1 MSSALLGWTYCN
13 SSPNSSK
20 VLHAKK
26 GLVIIYIASAGL
38 LKEKTAAGRQGGGG
52 WGGCGMVFV
61 VGAVVLVKE
70 Q

>member
-1 MSSALLGWTYCN
+1 MSSALLSWTYYN

-52 WGGCGMVFV
+52 WE
-61 VGAVVLVKE
+61 AVEWYSLLAPLCW
-70 Q
+70 